1 MGAGCAHFEGGQLS
15 YVKFCA
21 KSPDFLP
28 EVSGNGS
35 QSQMR
40 SWAIEVGGQS
50 KRPATI
56 NSLRV
61 VRVKLVVMKNY

>member
-1 MGAGCAHFEGGQLS
+1 MGAECAHFEGGQLS
-15 YVKFCA
+15 YVKFCT
-21 KSPDFLP
+21 KSPEFLP
-28 EVSGNGS
+28 EVNGDDS

-61 VRVKLVVMKNY
+61 VR